1 MRLVTYKKNG
11 VEGVAARDGDVWRD
25 LGHTTMIELIS
36 AEGGIR
42 VDDLSSRPEIDLDS
56 VELLPP
62 VPLPPKVICVGLN
75 YLDHLDE
82 SPYDELPKYPAFFPR
97 FNSSLLPPGGTIL
110 RPTLSEQLDFE
121 AELAVVIGKPGHNI
135 SEEDALDHVAGY
147 SAFNDGSL
155 RDYQFITAQWT
166 VGKNFDATGAFG
178 PELVTPDEL
187 PEGAKG
193 LSVECILNGEVM
205 QSGNTDEMIFS
216 VAQLIAFASKTMTLE
231 TGTMIATGT
240 PAGIG
245 WARKPPRWMV
255 DGDVVEIR
263 IEGIAPL
270 RNDVKDEV
278 RA

>member
-1 MRLVTYKKNG
+1 MRLVTYAKNG
-11 VEGVAARDGDVWRD
+11 AEGVAALDGDVWRD
-25 LGHTTMIELIS
+25 LGNVSMIDLIS
-36 AEGGIR
+36 GEGLSKVG
-42 VDDLSSRPEIDLDS
+42 DLSGYPVIDLDGVS
-56 VELLPP
+56 LLPP
-62 VPLPPKVICVGLN
+62 VPLPPKIICVGLN
-75 YLDHLDE
+75 YLDHLEE
-82 SPYDELPKYPAFFPR
+82 SPYDEVPKYPAFFPR
-97 FNSSLLPPGGTIL
+97 FNSSLLPSGGTIV
-110 RPTLSEQLDFE
+110 RPVLSEQLDFE
-121 AELAVVIGKPGHNI
+121 AELAVIIGKPGRNI
-135 SEEDALDHVAGY
+135 SEEEALDHVAGY

-166 VGKNFDATGAFG
+166 VGKNFDATGGFG
-178 PELVTPDEL
+178 PELVSPDEL

-205 QSGNTDEMIFS
+205 QSGNTDEMIFT

-231 TGTMIATGT
+231 TGTVIATGT

-270 RNDVKDEV
+270 VNDIKDEV

>member
-1 MRLVTYKKNG
+1 MRLVTYAKNG
-11 VEGVAARDGDVWRD
+11 TEGVAVRDGELWRD
-25 LGHTTMIELIS
+25 LGAVSMIDMIS
-36 AEGGIR
+36 GEGPGKAG
-42 VDDLSSRPEIDLDS
+42 DLSQYPQINLDD
-56 VELLPP
+56 VTLLPP

-82 SPYDELPKYPAFFPR
+82 SPYDEVPKYPAFFPR
-97 FNSSLLPPGGTIL
+97 YNSSLLPDGGTIV
-110 RPTLSEQLDFE
+110 RPVLSEQLDFE
-121 AELAVVIGKPGHNI
+121 AELAVIIGKPGRNI
-135 SEEDALDHVAGY
+135 KEEDALEHVAGY

-166 VGKNFDATGAFG
+166 VGKNFDATGGFG

-193 LSVECILNGEVM
+193 LSVECLLNGEVM
-205 QSGNTDEMIFS
+205 QSGNTNEMIFT

-231 TGTMIATGT
+231 TGTLIATGT

-245 WARKPPRWMV
+245 WSRTPPRWMV
-255 DGDVVEIR
+255 DGDEVEIR

-270 RNDVKDEV
+270 RNTVKDEV